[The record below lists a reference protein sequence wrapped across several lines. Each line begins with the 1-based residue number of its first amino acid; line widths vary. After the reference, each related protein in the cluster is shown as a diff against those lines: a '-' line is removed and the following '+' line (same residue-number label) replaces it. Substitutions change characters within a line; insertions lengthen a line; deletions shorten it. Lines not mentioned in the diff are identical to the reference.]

1 MKIEISIKGLE
12 PIAEAI
18 NKVADAIK
26 SRDTLKEIKIG
37 IDKILESPEAME
49 EEREAYKRAVKE
61 AKPKQST
68 IKFPKKDYTQPRVVD
83 VADSISARTGKPA
96 VIYRNEIRARYNT
109 FTVGKYER
117 MDGKDAYA
125 YRSLFYDPKK
135 TIKEN

>member
-26 SRDTLKEIKIG
+26 SRDTLKEIKLG
-37 IDKILESPEAME
+37 IDKILESPEEMAE
-49 EEREAYKRAVKE
+49 IRETSARIAKE
-61 AKPKQST
+61 AEPKQNI
-68 IKFPKKDYTQPRVVD
+68 IKFPKRDYTQPRVAD
-83 VADSISARTGKPA
+83 VANSISEKTGIPA
-96 VIYRNEIRARYNT
+96 SIYRNEIRERYRT
-109 FTVGKYER
+109 FRVGKYER

-125 YRSLFYDPKK
+125 YRGLFYNPNR